1 MHDSV
6 IDESSI
12 VKQARGIP
20 RIRMPSLNNRL
31 HFLFAVLLTYAPAMS
46 HGETTRPA
54 DTCTLFMA
62 PSTIPN
68 AGIGVF
74 TAVDVKEG
82 ENVGYPDLAIPVTDV
97 DWHNGGDRQV
107 CSSDNNAF
115 MKMMSLNYRRLPKHK
130 YLFFMI
136 GG

>member
-1 MHDSV
+1 
-6 IDESSI
+6 
-12 VKQARGIP
+12 
-20 RIRMPSLNNRL
+20 
-31 HFLFAVLLTYAPAMS
+31 MS
-46 HGETTRPA
+46 RGETTRST

-107 CSSDNNAF
+107 SSGDLYENDDKRDILRA
-115 MKMMSLNYRRLPKHK
+115 SH
-130 YLFFMI
+130 YLLISCFRKVTII
-136 GG
+136 GCGRM